1 MSEHTVPHEAGGY
14 LFEFGRRRPLRETTR
29 WMTGL
34 GLVMGGVANMFIG
47 NASSSYLSLPLGIA
61 IAVLGV
67 ILLVTYAFDK
77 DQKNRTSPVQANR
90 HRIRSVRRV
99 RGKESI
105 ASDLAIL
112 ADLFSQGALTRREF
126 DAAKRRILDT

>member
-1 MSEHTVPHEAGGY
+1 M
-14 LFEFGRRRPLRETTR
+14 FEFGRRRPLRETAR

-34 GLVMGGVANMFIG
+34 GLVMGGVVIMFIG

-67 ILLVTYAFDK
+67 ILLMTYAFDK
-77 DQKNRTSPVQANR
+77 DRKNRTSPVQASR
-90 HRIRSVRRV
+90 HRSRSSPRV
-99 RGKESI
+99 RGKNSI
-105 ASDLAIL
+105 ASDLATL

-126 DAAKRRILDT
+126 DAAKRRLLDS